1 MTTHRVTVRGRFG
14 PLSDDARSQLRRH
27 LDEHDIFLSAY
38 TAEGTLTYDHR
49 IDFFNLR
56 YEVKV
61 DGDSESA
68 GERGR
73 VEAESFLSTMGFS
86 HRGLKVTV
94 VAMSAMWTPEN

>member
-27 LDEHDIFLSAY
+27 LDEHDILLSAY

-56 YEVKV
+56 YEIT
-61 DGDSESA
+61 GEPDSDSA
-68 GERGR
+68 GSTGLDRAER
-73 VEAESFLSTMGFS
+73 FLSVMGWS
-86 HRGLKVTV
+86 HRGLKATV
-94 VAMSAMWTPEN
+94 VDMSEVWRVD